1 MNSKKPNE
9 FARDLFNNC
18 LYFTGGKMMA
28 RECAL
33 FICQKFIDYCSRM
46 DDKVYHLEVQ
56 EELYKID
63 ITNS

>member
-1 MNSKKPNE
+1 MNTKKPEE

-33 FICQKFIDYCSRM
+33 FICSRFLDYCTRM
-46 DDKVYHLEVQ
+46 DDKCYHLEVQ
-56 EELYKID
+56 EALHKIE
-63 ITNS
+63 II

>member
-1 MNSKKPNE
+1 MNKKPE
-9 FARDLFNNC
+9 ETAKELFNNC

-33 FICQKFIDYCSRM
+33 FICQKLIEQCKRM
-46 DDKVYHLEVQ
+46 DDKCHTLDTI

-63 ITNS
+63 ITK